1 MRAKEFMRED
11 ASSGATVSGGFA
23 VVEQPLGMISR
34 AFKPNP
40 AKYSNSAPSA
50 KNKRKKYA
58 HG

>member
-1 MRAKEFMRED
+1 MRAREFIRED

-34 AFKPNP
+34 AFKPNS

-50 KNKRKKYA
+50 KHRRKKYA
-58 HG
+58 RG